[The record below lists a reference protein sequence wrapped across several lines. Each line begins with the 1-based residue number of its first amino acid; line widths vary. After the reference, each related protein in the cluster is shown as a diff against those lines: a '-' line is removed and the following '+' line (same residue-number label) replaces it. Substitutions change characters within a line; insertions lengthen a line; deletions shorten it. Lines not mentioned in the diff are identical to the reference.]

1 MLQPNP
7 TLTALF
13 AQEFAWCQ
21 VQPGQTAAILT
32 EPDSSAQYLAAS
44 LTSLSACGAR
54 PFQLMLPIDPTQQ
67 NDTAVNRGNACS
79 TLLQGFPEV
88 VEMLKQVDFIVD
100 LSVEGLI
107 HSEERGEI
115 LKHGPRMLYIRE
127 PADALAR
134 LLPTTERTQRVDRA
148 VAHAKDAKTMTVTSP
163 AGTDLR
169 VDLAGSL
176 VTGSRGFCAE
186 PGSWANWGQGLIAAF
201 PASSDVN
208 GLAVLAP
215 GDIVFPFYKYV
226 ESPVHLYFTDG
237 FVTGVEGSGVDAA
250 LIRDYLDR
258 WDDRA
263 ARGIS
268 HVGWGMH
275 EKALWHALS
284 LYSKDEAIGVD
295 GRAFAGNFLLSTGPN
310 PAAGRHT
317 LCHFD
322 IPMRNCS
329 VFLDGQPVVE
339 NGAIVEPTLKPNA

>member
-7 TLTALF
+7 ALTSLF

-21 VQPGQTAAILT
+21 VQAGQTAAILT
-32 EPDSSAQYLAAS
+32 EPDSSAQYLATS
-44 LTSLSACGAR
+44 LASLSACGAR

-79 TLLQGFPEV
+79 TLLHGFPEV

-134 LLPTTERTQRVDRA
+134 LLPTAERAQRIDRA
-148 VAHAKDAKTMTVTSP
+148 VTLAKDAKTMRVTSP

-186 PGSWANWGQGLIAAF
+186 PGSWANWGQGLIAVF
-201 PASSDVN
+201 PASLDVN
-208 GLAVLAP
+208 GSAVLAP
-215 GDIVFPFYKYV
+215 GDIVFPFYNMSKARCICT
-226 ESPVHLYFTDG
+226 SATD
-237 FVTGVEGSGVDAA
+237 S
-250 LIRDYLDR
+250 
-258 WDDRA
+258 
-263 ARGIS
+263 
-268 HVGWGMH
+268 
-275 EKALWHALS
+275 
-284 LYSKDEAIGVD
+284 
-295 GRAFAGNFLLSTGPN
+295 
-310 PAAGRHT
+310 
-317 LCHFD
+317 
-322 IPMRNCS
+322 
-329 VFLDGQPVVE
+329 
-339 NGAIVEPTLKPNA
+339 